1 MAKKAAKIAD
11 AVRPHLRPGEELR
24 SVAQM
29 ATVRLPVWLNV
40 LSFGI
45 PKVLFNLGF
54 PPAGLSTKF
63 WYAGVADGRLI
74 LIQLDPLGRTRVDR
88 VFSTPLNQV
97 ELKGNLLL
105 LPQPSGGE
113 LGINP
118 DVRLV
123 TRERF
128 CICRTAKR
136 LTGLDNGQFKKAI
149 LAAAGNASPVR

>member
-1 MAKKAAKIAD
+1 MAKLAAKIAD

-29 ATVRLPVWLNV
+29 ATVRLPVWVNV
-40 LSFGI
+40 LDFGI
-45 PKVLFNLGF
+45 PRVLFNLGF
-54 PPAGLSTKF
+54 PFGPSRKF

-74 LIQLDPLGRTRVDR
+74 LIQLDLLGSTRADR
-88 VFSTPLNQV
+88 VFSIPLNQV